1 MNNILDDFKMAF
13 RSGNILNQI
22 IVINV
27 VVFISLLLVNIVL
40 FFGEQDSVWIFVQ
53 GLFEFDPRPDELIF
67 RPWTILSYGF
77 THYGI
82 IHILFNMLVL
92 YWFGKIITDMLG
104 QNKLLGLYIWG
115 VISGALL
122 YFILYNLL
130 PRATVLGGDVPQ
142 MIGASAGVFAVMV
155 GAATFQPNISFRLLL
170 IGQVKIKYI
179 AGFYILM
186 SLAGVV
192 GSNSGGNIAHIGG
205 AFTGYLVMTQLQKG
219 NDWSKPIVSFVLWIK
234 SFFVR
239 QPKIKVSY
247 KNEQRFGSEKSTRKR
262 RSSAKKSAASNE
274 QTSQAEIDAILDKIS
289 EKGYDALSK
298 AEKQKLFN
306 ASNK

>member
-1 MNNILDDFKMAF
+1 MNSILDDFKMAF

-22 IVINV
+22 IVINI
-27 VVFISLLLVNIVL
+27 VVFVSLLIVNIFL
-40 FFGEQDSVWIFVQ
+40 FFGEQDGAWDFVQ
-53 GLFEFDPRPDELIF
+53 GLFEFNPIPERLIY
-67 RPWTILSYGF
+67 RPWTILTYGF

-82 IHILFNMLVL
+82 LHILFNMLVL

-122 YFILYNLL
+122 YFILYNIF
-130 PRATVLGGDVPQ
+130 PRAAILGGNLPQ

-155 GAATFQPNISFRLLL
+155 GAATFQPDISFRLLL

-179 AGFYILM
+179 AAFYILM
-186 SLAGVV
+186 SLSGVL
-192 GSNSGGNIAHIGG
+192 GDNSGGEIAHLGG
-205 AFTGYLVMTQLQKG
+205 AFTGYLVMTQLQRG
-219 NDWSKPIVSFVLWIK
+219 NDWSRPIVNFLQWVK

-247 KNEQRFGSEKSTRKR
+247 KNEQRFGSSSSSGKTSSSRK
-262 RSSAKKSAASNE
+262 KKAASKE
-274 QTSQAEIDAILDKIS
+274 TSQAEIDAILDKIS

-298 AEKQKLFN
+298 EEKQKLFN